1 MFMAGCHSSLGTKGP
16 LVTDTFHSGDLISMS
31 FPVGVF
37 TKKYHSVV
45 MSDKNWW
52 NFGHDVS
59 WPCRKPVVWS
69 A

>member
-1 MFMAGCHSSLGTKGP
+1 MFMAGCHSSLGAKGP

-45 MSDKNWW
+45 MSDKN
-52 NFGHDVS
+52 
-59 WPCRKPVVWS
+59 
-69 A
+69 